1 MGEDGKVDLLKINQH
16 NVQAGEGGGL
26 VENTINDLTVG
37 SYDVVAQAGPSFTTR
52 REEAKE
58 GMIALL
64 QAAPDIAPLILDK
77 VAKAQDWPMADEI
90 AKRIRAN
97 MPPHILQ
104 AEEAEEQ
111 GASPEEVKA
120 ILEQGRQ
127 PAPDPK
133 VMEAQAN
140 IELKQQDQQF
150 QQQKAMSDAE
160 LEREKLMMQQAQV
173 ERQAEIEMAKLAEQ
187 GRQAQE
193 KLAAD
198 IMIEREKIASQE
210 RIAMRKAEMDR
221 EARERDADLRAAVA
235 KYQTDNRPEP
245 RAGN

>member
-1 MGEDGKVDLLKINQH
+1 
-16 NVQAGEGGGL
+16 
-26 VENTINDLTVG
+26 
-37 SYDVVAQAGPSFTTR
+37 
-52 REEAKE
+52 
-58 GMIALL
+58 MIALL

-127 PAPDPK
+127 PPPDPK
-133 VMEAQAN
+133 VIEAQAN

-150 QQQKAMSDAE
+150 QQQKAMLDAE
-160 LEREKLMMQQAQV
+160 LEREKLAMQQAQIEQQSQV
-173 ERQAEIEMAKLAEQ
+173 EMQKLAEQ